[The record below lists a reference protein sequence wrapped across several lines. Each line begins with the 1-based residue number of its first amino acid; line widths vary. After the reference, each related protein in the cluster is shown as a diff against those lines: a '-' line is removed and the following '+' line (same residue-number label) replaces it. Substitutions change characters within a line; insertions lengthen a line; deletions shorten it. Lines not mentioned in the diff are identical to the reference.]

1 MYWIKPIR
9 IIFLNGLVFIHMK
22 SWLCI
27 YEIIPLLVSIHL
39 LIMMQYD
46 AIGTT
51 YSNTSL
57 PPTLGSGSSFCHPLD
72 INHLSALWFRH
83 PLCYSNSES
92 IKETVYM
99 NDEITCSQKYHKF
112 YAITQSVP
120 CTSQFNLNLCQLV
133 TKIAQLRSTNADVN
147 HLEEFCWR

>member
-22 SWLCI
+22 LWLCI

-51 YSNTSL
+51 YSNT
-57 PPTLGSGSSFCHPLD
+57 PPRAKRGWDSKLWWWWRLDDADPTWIASSASSTL
-72 INHLSALWFRH
+72 
-83 PLCYSNSES
+83 
-92 IKETVYM
+92 
-99 NDEITCSQKYHKF
+99 
-112 YAITQSVP
+112 
-120 CTSQFNLNLCQLV
+120 
-133 TKIAQLRSTNADVN
+133 
-147 HLEEFCWR
+147 